1 MPDVPLRGKQPFTQ
15 HASTVANG
23 PRRVG
28 SIRVDTPV
36 LESVARRADED
47 ARATEAAGAPGFRG
61 ALLRAR
67 TEASAAA
74 GSGDRPVPSPLRPRP
89 TVKAAEPVD
98 EQDERWLQNWQA
110 NEIRWLNS
118 KVEDLERQLR
128 HRKVVSGGAVAV
140 GGLALVAAVVL
151 SMALQERPEAVIAD
165 IETPLSGETPVAA
178 RSPAAEPHR
187 VSQAAPPEADPELP
201 AGPSVAETAG
211 LQALRDDQ
219 EARTSPGERA
229 PLGAAS
235 TAGDPGR
242 EVGAPTSPR
251 LSGQERRASA
261 SERPAP
267 KAEPWQAE
275 AERALMALVEP
286 DSPPDPSAAPEP
298 SMEITDLLSRPV
310 RADFLDPAGAA
321 APFQS
326 FGRSG
331 ADSGG
336 AAENAEPYAAT
347 AAVNLRDGPST
358 EAEVLAVVSEGDRVR
373 GLGSEGDWL
382 LVQYDEGDGVV
393 TGWVYSRFLHRV
405 EGPPSAS
412 GPSARS
418 DG

>member
-1 MPDVPLRGKQPFTQ
+1 MPDVPLRGNQPFTQ

-28 SIRVDTPV
+28 SIRVGTPV

-47 ARATEAAGAPGFRG
+47 ARGTEAASAPGFRST
-61 ALLRAR
+61 LLRAR
-67 TEASAAA
+67 TEASAA
-74 GSGDRPVPSPLRPRP
+74 GSGGRPAPSPLRPRA
-89 TVKAAEPVD
+89 TAAAAEPVD

-128 HRKVVSGGAVAV
+128 HRKAVSGGAVAV

-151 SMALQERPEAVIAD
+151 GIALQERPEVVIAD

-178 RSPAAEPHR
+178 RSPAAEPHQA
-187 VSQAAPPEADPELP
+187 SQAAPPEADPAPP

-211 LQALRDDQ
+211 LHALRDDQ
-219 EARTSPGERA
+219 EARTSPAERA
-229 PLGAAS
+229 PLSAAAA
-235 TAGDPGR
+235 AGDPDP
-242 EVGAPTSPR
+242 EVGAPT
-251 LSGQERRASA
+251 RASA

-275 AERALMALVEP
+275 AERALIALVQP

-310 RADFLDPAGAA
+310 RADFLDSAGAGE
-321 APFQS
+321 PLQS

-331 ADSGG
+331 ADSDG

-358 EAEVLAVVSEGDRVR
+358 EAEVLTVVSEGDRVR